1 MSEKWY
7 NLTQIILQFNLT
19 QDQAI
24 EVIRQ
29 IPKVDVTR
37 DARNQLMVSSD
48 GMAEIMELLTSNNDG
63 SIGKEIYDQAVN
75 SKTSQEILKKQNQLK
90 TDQANELIKKSL
102 YKQTQVFQKEKD
114 QLRSELTAALSKNE
128 TYVKELVNDRASF
141 KQKINALKEKN
152 QALTEQTTL
161 NQDNQSLLDKL
172 RKEKNGLETENTVLS
187 SDKEK
192 LNNQIADLDTK
203 IKYLEQDK
211 SKNLNAI
218 KDLSNTN
225 GKLQAQLEVTEEQN
239 EQKIN
244 GFVQQKE
251 NLQIQLEQKENQI
264 IDLNDQISQLQ
275 GKITTFQAELTAAH
289 NNEKKLNEQIAKLN
303 FKLDNVNSL
312 LKQAKEEQVNQS
324 ALQQQVTKLK
334 LDKAN
339 LEKEANKNQTTDV
352 KTALKPYVD
361 QIETLKSALNQSKT
375 AMEKLENEKNDL
387 TRENEK
393 KQDKITGL
401 NQRIN
406 DLTQQIKEIKAQQA
420 NTEADSNNKL
430 ASLEREKKALESKV
444 AEAHDYLD
452 KFNAKTK
459 RMTHNIKIKNQTIS
473 DLKADKLNLDNELD
487 DTTNQVQVLEN
498 KLKTVES
505 QQTENKQQ
513 LDLIKRNYNS
523 AQEQLVDIK
532 KQKQALADKIKVY
545 KQNEQKIKDLD
556 VKNNQLE
563 LDLSEKRTSIIEKNN
578 KIEELEEALVRQ
590 NKVAESY
597 DKNKAELEKTRKY
610 DKESLIIVDNIHYQ
624 IDFLEKRIAENLNWT
639 NDNKNMLASKKLTF
653 IYAQKLAQINKDKD
667 KVKSL
672 KILIATPA
680 RIAKRKELSKKDE

>member
-75 SKTSQEILKKQNQLK
+75 SKTSQEIVKKQNQLK
-90 TDQANELIKKSL
+90 TDHVNELIKESL
-102 YKQTQVFQKEKD
+102 DKQAQVFQKEKD
-114 QLRSELTAALSKNE
+114 QLRSDLTDSLNKNE
-128 TYVKELVNDRASF
+128 TYLKDLVNDRASF
-141 KQKINALKEKN
+141 KQKINDLKEKN
-152 QALTEQTTL
+152 QALTNQSTL
-161 NQDNQSLLDKL
+161 FQDNQSLLDKL
-172 RKEKNGLETENTVLS
+172 RKEKNGLETENSVLN
-187 SDKEK
+187 SDKEN

-211 SKNLNAI
+211 NKNLTAI

-225 GKLQAQLEVTEEQN
+225 GKLQAQLEVAEDQN

-244 GFVQQKE
+244 GLVQQKE
-251 NLQIQLEQKENQI
+251 NLQIQLKQKENQI
-264 IDLNDQISQLQ
+264 IDLNNQISQLQ

-289 NNEKKLNEQIAKLN
+289 NNEKNLNEQIAKLN
-303 FKLDNVNSL
+303 VKLDNVNSL
-312 LKQAKEEQVNQS
+312 LKQAKEEQANQS
-324 ALQQQVTKLK
+324 ALKQQVTQLK
-334 LDKAN
+334 LDKAS
-339 LEKEANKNQTTDV
+339 LEKEVNKHQATDV
-352 KTALKPYVD
+352 KTAIKPYVD
-361 QIETLKSALNQSKT
+361 QIETLKSALNQSKA
-375 AMEKLENEKNDL
+375 AMEKLENGKNDL
-387 TRENEK
+387 KRENEK

-406 DLTQQIKEIKAQQA
+406 DLTQQIKEVKAQQT
-420 NTEADSNNKL
+420 NTEADNNNKL
-430 ASLEREKKALESKV
+430 ASLEREKKALKSKV
-444 AEAHDYLD
+444 AEAYDYLD
-452 KFNAKTK
+452 KFDAKTK
-459 RMTHNIKIKNQTIS
+459 RMTHNIKIKNQTIAA
-473 DLKADKLNLDNELD
+473 LKADKINLDNELS

-523 AQEQLVDIK
+523 VQEQLVDIK
-532 KQKQALADKIKVY
+532 KQKQTLADKIKVY
-545 KQNEQKIKDLD
+545 EQNEQKTKDLD
-556 VKNNQLE
+556 AKNNQLE